1 MLYEM
6 TGMRIDEIRIH
17 RLAGSLDR
25 RFGWSLNWTT
35 TRTGTLVEVRT
46 SDGLTGWGDGLWAEA
61 RLRAHPEL
69 VLGRSPFDV
78 EAIYDDLRT
87 LPVGQRRRGAVAC
100 GGLDAALW
108 DLYGQALGVPVWKL
122 LGRKVRDRVQ
132 PYLTALYM
140 QDWPDP
146 QRGLAEEALHWKSLG
161 YRAMKMKVGYDPEQ
175 DVRLVRAV
183 REAIG
188 PDVSLGVDANCAY
201 DSGTALR
208 LCGQLEA
215 FDPMWFEEPVLADD
229 LAGYDRLRA
238 GTRIPLAGGETA
250 TLDALILDYVQP
262 RRVDVLQPE
271 VEIIGLT
278 GARRLSY
285 LCWLNRIRLAPHNW
299 GTAVRTAAI
308 LHWMAIT
315 PPLTEALGG
324 APQLFEFD
332 QTALPFREAVIREQ
346 FVPGDD
352 GMLAIPNTPGLGVT
366 ANADE
371 VARFRVEEI
380 VLR

>member
-1 MLYEM
+1 
-6 TGMRIDEIRIH
+6 MRIDEIRIH
-17 RLAGSLDR
+17 KLAGELDR

-35 TRTGTLVEVRT
+35 TRTATLVEVRT
-46 SDGLTGWGDGLWAEA
+46 NDGLIGWGDGMWAEA

-87 LPVGQRRRGAVAC
+87 LPVAQRRRGDVAC

-108 DLYGQALGVPVWKL
+108 DLCGKVHGVPVWKL

-140 QDWPDP
+140 QDWPDAA
-146 QRGLAEEALHWKSLG
+146 QGLAEEALHWKSLG
-161 YRAMKMKVGYDPEQ
+161 YRAMKMKVGYDPEK

-183 REAIG
+183 RQAIG

-208 LCGQLEA
+208 LCGQLEQ

-250 TLDALILDYVQP
+250 TLDTLVMDYVQP

-278 GARRLSY
+278 GAKRLSY

-315 PPLTEALGG
+315 PPLTEALNG

-332 QTALPFREAVIREQ
+332 QTASPFRETVIRERLA
-346 FVPGDD
+346 PEDD
-352 GMLAIPNTPGLGVT
+352 GLLAIPTEPGLGVT
-366 ANADE
+366 VNAGE
-371 VARFRVEEI
+371 VARYRVEEI

>member
-6 TGMRIDEIRIH
+6 TDMRIDEIRIH
-17 RLAGSLDR
+17 RLEAPLTR
-25 RFGWSLNWTT
+25 RFGWSLNWTA
-35 TRTGTLVEVRT
+35 TRTATLVEVRT
-46 SDGLTGWGDGLWAEA
+46 SDGLAGWGDGMWAEA

-78 EAIYDDLRT
+78 EAIYDELRA
-87 LPVGQRRRGAVAC
+87 LPAAQSRRGDVAC

-108 DLYGQALGVPVWKL
+108 DLYGKALDVPVWRL

-140 QDWPDP
+140 QDWADP
-146 QRGLAEEALHWKSLG
+146 ARGLAEEALHWKSLG
-161 YRAMKMKVGYDPEQ
+161 FCAMKMKVGYDPEK
-175 DVRLVRAV
+175 DARLVRAV
-183 REAIG
+183 RGAIG
-188 PDVSLGVDANCAY
+188 PGISLGIDANCAY

-208 LCGQLEA
+208 LCGQVEQ

-229 LAGYDRLRA
+229 LDGYDRLRA

-250 TLDALILDYVQP
+250 TLDTLVRDYVQP

-278 GARRLSY
+278 GAKRLSY

-308 LHWMAIT
+308 LHWMAVT
-315 PPLTEALGG
+315 PPLTEALNG

-332 QTALPFREAVIREQ
+332 QTESPFRDAVIREKLAPEEDGLLA
-346 FVPGDD
+346 VPQS
-352 GMLAIPNTPGLGVT
+352 PGLGITVNP
-366 ANADE
+366 AE